1 MDRLS
6 SATAL
11 AEPAG
16 AASGA
21 APDVAP
27 EVAPEAALA
36 HPRLDALIAGV
47 RSELPFGVVCP
58 GDAASMLAAAQIAAR
73 GLARPVLVGPRAL
86 LARAAESAAVL
97 LDQFEVIDSEGGR
110 DAAEAGRAAAQRAA
124 QLARDGALAALMKG
138 SLHTDEL
145 MSAVVS
151 KDNGLRTATRVSHAF
166 VFDLPRYHKL
176 LAVAD
181 CVVNVTPG
189 LVEKRDILDNAIR
202 LLHSLG
208 VRRPKVAIVAAV
220 ETVSPSMPATL
231 DAAALVQMSARGQLP
246 TAIVDGPFGFDNAI
260 SAESARQKGIASDV
274 AGDPDLLLVPDLHCG
289 NMLYKSFNYI
299 GGGECGGIV
308 LGARVPVALNSRA
321 DSMHTRLASAALAVR
336 VALGADAERRAA

>member
-1 MDRLS
+1 MDRL
-6 SATAL
+6 
-11 AEPAG
+11 PASTL
-16 AASGA
+16 AAS
-21 APDVAP
+21 PV
-27 EVAPEAALA
+27 A
-36 HPRLDALIAGV
+36 HPRLDALIASV
-47 RSELPFGVVCP
+47 KSEVPFAVVHP
-58 GDAASMLAAAQIAAR
+58 GDAASMLAAAQVAAR
-73 GLARPVLVGPRAL
+73 GLARPVLVGSREL
-86 LARAAESAAVL
+86 MLRAAESAAVL
-97 LDQFEVIDSEGGR
+97 LDDFEVVDSGVTGLH
-110 DAAEAGRAAAQRAA
+110 AGKAAAQRAA
-124 QLARDGALAALMKG
+124 ALASDGAVAALMKG

-151 KDNGLRTATRVSHAF
+151 READLRTATRVSHAF

-181 CVVNVTPG
+181 CVVNVTPT
-189 LVEKRDILDNAIR
+189 LPDKRDILENAIR

-208 VRRPKVAIVAAV
+208 IRRPKVAIVAAV
-220 ETVSPSMPATL
+220 ETVTPAMPATL

-246 TAIVDGPFGFDNAI
+246 TALVDGPFGFDNAI
-260 SAESARQKGIASDV
+260 SAESARAKGIASDV

-308 LGARVPVALNSRA
+308 LGAKVPVALNSRA

-336 VALGADAERRAA
+336 VAVGAQQEAAA